1 LGVKER
7 REREKQE
14 LKQSILDAAREI
26 ASQDGWQSVTIRRVA
41 EMIEYSPPT
50 IYEHFESKDAILVE
64 LVREGFNILFGRLR
78 AAFDATNDPNLRMIK
93 LALAYC
99 DFAWDHQ
106 ELYQVMH
113 GLGGASCSA
122 SDLPQTHEA
131 QDIDSMLIAAIRD
144 IFGDVE
150 LDPDDLHAA
159 LDIHWAT
166 LHGIVSLTMSGHLA
180 GGRERAAQLIEQSV
194 RDWIVAWIVAW
205 RDEEQA

>member
-14 LKQSILDAAREI
+14 LKQSILDAARQI
-26 ASQDGWQSVTIRRVA
+26 ASEDGWQAVTIRRVA

-50 IYEHFESKDAILVE
+50 IYEYFESKDAILVA
-64 LVREGFNILFGRLR
+64 LVGEGFNILFGRMR
-78 AAFDATNDPNLRMIK
+78 AAFDATTDPNLRMIK

-113 GLGGASCSA
+113 GLGGATCSA
-122 SDLPQTHEA
+122 SDLPRTHDA
-131 QDIDSMLIAAIRD
+131 QGIDSMLVAAIRD
-144 IFGDVE
+144 IFGAVE

-180 GGRERAAQLIEQSV
+180 GGRERAAHLIEQSV

-205 RDEEQA
+205 RDEEDT

>member
-1 LGVKER
+1 VGVKER

-26 ASQDGWQSVTIRRVA
+26 ASEDGWQSVTIRRVA

-64 LVREGFNILFGRLR
+64 LVGEGFNILFGRLR
-78 AAFDATNDPNLRMIK
+78 AAFDATNDPNQRMIK

-122 SDLPQTHEA
+122 SDVPQSHEME
-131 QDIDSMLIAAIRD
+131 DIGSMLIAAVRD
-144 IFGDVE
+144 IFGAVE
-150 LDPDDLHAA
+150 LGPDDLHAA

-180 GGRERAAQLIEQSV
+180 GGRERAAQLVEQSV

-205 RDEEQA
+205 RDEEVT